1 MVYWRCAHRRMT
13 MAESI
18 QESSRICSFVAT
30 VLSVC
35 TAVSPAGRPHHG
47 HRRHSRQHQHCHKA
61 QGECGQRGACFAC
74 SVPRSLVFHSSDV
87 LCCLLRYKRSTSDL
101 EVAILHPEAAAV
113 PFFPLQDLDPNTAH
127 IHYKCMTAG
136 VCVRARAC
144 ACVHACACM
153 RV

>member
-30 VLSVC
+30 VRSVC

-47 HRRHSRQHQHCHKA
+47 HRRHSRQHHHCHKA
-61 QGECGQRGACFAC
+61 QGECGQRGACLAC
-74 SVPRSLVFHSSDV
+74 SVPLSLVFHSSDLRSYAV
-87 LCCLLRYKRSTSDL
+87 YFVTNDPFLIWKSPSFIQRLLPFRS
-101 EVAILHPEAAAV
+101 
-113 PFFPLQDLDPNTAH
+113 FQDLDPNTAH

-144 ACVHACACM
+144 ACVHASACM